1 LNRVKMHKL
10 LFGFLLLAS
19 ALMLVSCAPVPQTG
33 FATLPVAQA
42 TVSPLPPT
50 STPASM
56 TCTILHVPIT
66 PEAFPADLGQHAHA
80 TGPADAP
87 VTIVVFSD
95 YQCPYCALLAAVL
108 KQIRLTHP
116 NDVRFVFV
124 NTPLSSRDKDAL
136 ATQAVEAA
144 DLQGKFW
151 EMHDLLFDKQ
161 STWSALTPA
170 AFQTWAIQ
178 QAAGLGM
185 DTTKFQTDFN
195 GKQVADRLQQA
206 LQSTASQPIVPP
218 LMFINGS
225 TPYNGLADFASLDTV
240 VRMEALTAR
249 QFSACP
255 PWVIDPL
262 KQYIATLH
270 TAKGDVVIQLF
281 PDKAPLAV
289 DNFVSLARSGWY
301 NGTTFFKV
309 LPGFLVMTGDPSETG
324 MGNTGY
330 LFRTEISAD
339 LHFDQAGLVAMD
351 NSGPNTNSG
360 RFFIT
365 LSPAEQLY
373 GQYTIFG
380 KVLSGMPVL
389 SGLTARNPQPGV
401 VLPAGDELINITIA
415 GK

>member
-1 LNRVKMHKL
+1 MHKL
-10 LFGFLLLAS
+10 LSGFLLLAF
-19 ALMLVSCAPVPQTG
+19 ALILVSCTPASPTG
-33 FATLPVAQA
+33 LPTLPAA
-42 TVSPLPPT
+42 NASALLAT
-50 STPASM
+50 STPTSM
-56 TCTILHVPIT
+56 TCTVLHVPLT
-66 PEAFPADLGQHAHA
+66 PEALPAELGDRAH
-80 TGPADAP
+80 TSGPADAP

-116 NDVRFVFV
+116 DDVRLVFV
-124 NTPLSSRDKDAL
+124 NTPRSDHDKDAL

-144 DLQGKFW
+144 DLQGKYW

-161 STWSALTPA
+161 ADWSALAPS
-170 AFQTWAIQ
+170 AFQAWAMQ

-185 DTTKFQTDFN
+185 DPAKFQTDFN
-195 GKQVADRLQQA
+195 GKTVADRVQKA
-206 LQSTASQPIVPP
+206 VQSTAAQPIVPP
-218 LMFINGS
+218 ILFVNS
-225 TPYNGLADFASLDTV
+225 ASRYTGLSDFASLDTV

-255 PWVIDPL
+255 PWGIDPL

-270 TAKGDVVIQLF
+270 TARGDVVIQLM

-289 DNFVSLARSGWY
+289 NNFVTLARAGWY
-301 NGTTFFKV
+301 NGITFYKV
-309 LPGFLVMTGDPSETG
+309 LPGFLVMTGDPSGTG

-330 LFRTEISAD
+330 LFQTEISVS
-339 LHFDQAGLVAMD
+339 LHFDQAGVVAMD

-365 LSPAEQLY
+365 LAPAAQLY
-373 GQYTIFG
+373 GQYSIFG
-380 KVLSGMPVL
+380 KVLSGLPVL
-389 SGLTARNPQPGV
+389 SALTPRNPLPGT

-415 GK
+415 EK